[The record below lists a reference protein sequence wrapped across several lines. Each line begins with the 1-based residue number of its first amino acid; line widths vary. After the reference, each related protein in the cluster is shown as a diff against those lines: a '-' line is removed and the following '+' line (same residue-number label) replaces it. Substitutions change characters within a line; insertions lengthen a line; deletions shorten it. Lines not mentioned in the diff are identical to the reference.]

1 VSTAYL
7 FGGIVP
13 ISQVI
18 TFVSRLVLLVIS
30 VRSVPLLVFIPGL
43 AGVHP
48 VLSCSFTMVF
58 CDVAWQPLLC
68 MVSALSN
75 TLSCEI
81 VFGVSLMVSIIAL
94 VGLCCMVRFAF
105 RFLVML
111 FGYV

>member
-1 VSTAYL
+1 
-7 FGGIVP
+7 
-13 ISQVI
+13 VI

-30 VRSVPLLVFIPGL
+30 VRSVPFWLVFIPGL

-48 VLSCSFTMVF
+48 VVSCSFTMVF
-58 CDVAWQPLLC
+58 WLVFAQPLLC

-75 TLSCEI
+75 TLSGEI

-94 VGLCCMVRFAF
+94 LGLCCMVRFAF

-111 FGYV
+111 FG